1 MVTIKELFIRMVDR
15 SPDKR
20 DCELIDKLAITL
32 PDELKNDIGMKAE
45 LVLRAAHIRQLEEVM
60 NEAANVVRRKVE
72 IDGEKWAMDAANR
85 VWRRVEAQLPPSAST
100 KVFWT
105 LIAITFWSAL
115 LGAVFYNMGWNS
127 SEETYETASE
137 SLQALTETEFAFC
150 VVNAAQHASQIRS
163 GKGPGDAAKALR
175 ASTRNCAAEYDQRRV
190 ALQQ

>member
-72 IDGEKWAMDAANR
+72 IDAEKWAMDAANR
-85 VWRRVEAQLPPSAST
+85 VWRHIEAQLPPNAS
-100 KVFWT
+100 KAIFRN
-105 LIAITFWSAL
+105 LAMIAICCAGTF
-115 LGAVFYNMGWNS
+115 AVGWVL
-127 SEETYETASE
+127 SEDRYQTTSQ

-150 VVNAAQHASQIRS
+150 VNDAAFDASQIS
-163 GKGPGDAAKALR
+163 PTKAPEDAATAFR
-175 ASTRNCAAEYDQRRV
+175 EAAQSCVAEYDQRRA
-190 ALQQ
+190 AL

>member
-1 MVTIKELFIRMVDR
+1 MTNMTDIFRRFYLREPDKQNLELF
-15 SPDKR
+15 
-20 DCELIDKLAITL
+20 DKLAVDL
-32 PDELKNDIGMKAE
+32 PPELRDDVGIKTEI
-45 LVLRAAHIRQLEEVM
+45 VIRANHIRELE
-60 NEAANVVRRKVE
+60 NVVNNAGNVARRKIE

-105 LIAITFWSAL
+105 LIAVTFWSAL

-150 VVNAAQHASQIRS
+150 VTNAAQDASQIRS
-163 GKGPGDAAKALR
+163 RKGPGDAAKALR
-175 ASTRNCAAEYDQRRV
+175 DLTQRCAAEYDQRRV